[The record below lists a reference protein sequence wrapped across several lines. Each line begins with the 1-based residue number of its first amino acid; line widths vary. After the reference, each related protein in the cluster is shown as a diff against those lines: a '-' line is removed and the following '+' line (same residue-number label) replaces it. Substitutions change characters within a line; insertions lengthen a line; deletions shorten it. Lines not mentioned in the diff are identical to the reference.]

1 EGEALGEHHHLE
13 VVEQLADLFGGL
25 VEGLVLAGHPHFC
38 GLLDDL
44 LADMVHA
51 RVELADGARSVGTNP
66 GPLGEFGEQRLEIL
80 HPLGRRAA
88 ASGAGRGRLA
98 GWRCSPAHSRPAVGS
113 RCAVSTVTRAWGS
126 SARRLRTRH
135 HMKKPAKVNMP

>member
-1 EGEALGEHHHLE
+1 MRSTFPPSPGTGGVRGGRERVMGGSSAERVATDGSQMSVDVLEGDALGDHHHLE

-66 GPLGEFGEQRLEIL
+66 GLLGEFGEQRLDIL
-80 HPLGRRAA
+80 HPLRIRTT
-88 ASGAGRGRLA
+88 ASGSGPGPRA
-98 GWRCSPAHSRPAVGS
+98 GWR
-113 RCAVSTVTRAWGS
+113 
-126 SARRLRTRH
+126 
-135 HMKKPAKVNMP
+135 

>member
-1 EGEALGEHHHLE
+1 MSVDVLEGEALGEHHHLE

-66 GPLGEFGEQRLEIL
+66 GLLGEFREQRLEIL
-80 HPLGRRAA
+80 HPLRIRTT
-88 ASGAGRGRLA
+88 ASGSGPGPLA
-98 GWRCSPAHSRPAVGS
+98 GWRSLPAHSRPTSGTRSAG
-113 RCAVSTVTRAWGS
+113 RTV
-126 SARRLRTRH
+126 
-135 HMKKPAKVNMP
+135 